1 MNSKMEKKT
10 MKMINT
16 YLLRVIRSRV
26 ANLLIVLL
34 GISCLSQVALARTA
48 IEIDD
53 DLTLFY
59 ETGDLNPVTFAG
71 SVNDVSLVDGN
82 AVIWTADA
90 LSLDA
95 TGSARGGDWHISRIQ
110 FTNLTME
117 NENFNNTFHT
127 TIEKR
132 MRRNVTTGRLNRG
145 REPSGRALRWILG
158 GGFDGDFTELMGV
171 YNEDSS
177 VHNVNVVA
185 FLEFSDL
192 NNPEFAF
199 SGKMKIDSISHT
211 SLTFTTSPQGE
222 RILENVAV
230 RMDGFTMENQDETLA
245 SELGEFQSLSI
256 DSMSSFGFHF
266 EGEQKFM
273 RFDTDT
279 KVDGLVDLKMN
290 LELATGSDFFDS
302 FEAIA
307 NEKRN
312 DQANGSVSSAAILEG
327 DQSVLRAALLE
338 ALGTISIGNIELAFT
353 DRGFLDVWLDEAQ
366 VSLQAEHPDGIN
378 GQTFDRSQAL
388 TYVLDKIQEDLTSS
402 FPVNAA
408 RLFAPIDRMF
418 RDGGTLAFKLSPKQP
433 VPVTNLPIHMIAP
446 DLAISGLGIS
456 VTHTP

>member
-1 MNSKMEKKT
+1 

-117 NENFNNTFHT
+117 DENFNNTFHSVFHT

-185 FLEFSDL
+185 FL

-199 SGKMKIDSISHT
+199 SGKMKVDSISHT

-222 RILENVAV
+222 RILENVVV
-230 RMDGFTMENQDETLA
+230 RMDGFTLENQDETLADETLA

-256 DSMSSFGFHF
+256 DSMSNFGFRF

-307 NEKRN
+307 NERRN

-327 DQSVLRAALLE
+327 DQSVIRAALLE

-353 DRGFLDVWLDEAQ
+353 DRGFLDVWLDEAL
-366 VSLQAEHPDGIN
+366 VSLQAEYPDGIN
-378 GQTFDRSQAL
+378 GRKFDRSQAR
-388 TYVLDKIQEDLTSS
+388 TYVLDKIQKDLTSS

-418 RDGGTLAFKLSPKQP
+418 RDGGTLAFRLSPKQP